1 MGRSIDCGANLMP
14 AEQVRAPEMRPD
26 GPESTMAFPHPLDQ
40 LSVAESEI
48 ARQVVLE
55 ARGRGVALNFR
66 SIALEEPPK
75 DELVKYL
82 ELEHDG
88 KVTLQTPRPVRMA
101 KVSYDIVRGNRSHE
115 YTESF
120 IDVQSAT
127 ELSRR
132 VVGEAHQ
139 AALTTYVACY

>member
-1 MGRSIDCGANLMP
+1 MGRSTDCGANLMP
-14 AEQVRAPEMRPD
+14 VEQVRAPEMRPD
-26 GPESTMAFPHPLDQ
+26 GPESTMALPHPLDQ
-40 LSVAESEI
+40 LSVAESET

-55 ARGRGVALNFR
+55 ARGRDVALNFR
-66 SIALEEPPK
+66 SIALEEPSK

-120 IDVQSAT
+120 VDVQSAT

-132 VVGEAHQ
+132 VVDEAHQ